1 MYKVFG
7 FVQFYVKSIIMKTFD
22 LGNFAGSNSRFHVK
36 SVCQTNSLISTLRQ
50 CDREKRFF
58 WFITSTDV
66 FTRIESMLY
75 SIVKVCRLQRDGYF
89 LPHTI
94 VPFPYYLHIGSKTF
108 QTSCYLGSNFVILIS
123 YTRTCSTQTTHVKN
137 NLFVSKAHTQCEIFP
152 ILLSRSPYQKFCE
165 IIK

>member
-1 MYKVFG
+1 
-7 FVQFYVKSIIMKTFD
+7 
-22 LGNFAGSNSRFHVK
+22 
-36 SVCQTNSLISTLRQ
+36 
-50 CDREKRFF
+50 
-58 WFITSTDV
+58 
-66 FTRIESMLY
+66 MLY

-165 IIK
+165 IIKNSEAYSGLISRNIFKGVLSIVFPHCGPNIIIYYSLNISILVMYT